1 MARKAEDMALVQA
14 FLDSES
20 SQSSQSGRDKEY
32 REMIKACLEVLAQ
45 GDTGLECYIST
56 IHVIKGIMIMD
67 LKKAE
72 CLLVAHCERAV
83 RDLIRCVPNYLE
95 LTFYLSPIYYSV
107 VKEYVFSDDLG
118 DHPCYLHGV
127 RKANPLD
134 AKTGGQKSFERVIGT
149 KKDDIVSEFKKLTT
163 LRERIETGHIVM
175 EGFLM
180 VNRSLKDNLQVEK
193 VVYGENID
201 SEQKRALIALCEKS
215 GIPYYRASQGIMAAM
230 TTTNPVPEVIC
241 SVRVKARGQ
250 DELIISEHKNFFLIL
265 DGISNPDN
273 LGMVLRTADASGVD
287 AVILLSP
294 SVHHFNKNSIR
305 GGRGAVGRIPIYFC
319 TDDFAL
325 MDTLHANQFKIWG
338 TSARFTA
345 SNFYNVTYDADN
357 IAVIV
362 GNESNGVRKEILDR
376 CTDYVKIP
384 MVDGQSSLN
393 IAVAAALVMY
403 EYDREFYMVNA

>member
-1 MARKAEDMALVQA
+1 MAKKLEDLTPAVEFLKAEL
-14 FLDSES
+14 SRS
-20 SQSSQSGRDKEY
+20 GQSGQDEEFREKIKEY
-32 REMIKACLEVLAQ
+32 VDRIAQ
-45 GDTGLECYIST
+45 GDTEFECFISV
-56 IHVIKGIMIMD
+56 IHVTKGIQILD
-67 LKKAE
+67 HKNAE
-72 CLLVAHCERAV
+72 CLIVAWCERSV
-83 RDLIRCVPNYLE
+83 RDFMRCVPNYE
-95 LTFYLSPIYYSV
+95 EMIFYFSSIYYSV
-107 VKEYVFSDDLG
+107 VKEYLYSDDLG
-118 DHPCYLHGV
+118 DHPDHLTGI
-127 RKANPLD
+127 RKANAFDP
-134 AKTGGQKSFERVIGT
+134 KTRNQKSFERVIGT

-163 LRERIETGHIVM
+163 LKARIETGHVVM

-193 VVYGENID
+193 VVYAENID
-201 SEQKRALIALCEKS
+201 PEQKQALIELCEKS
-215 GIPYYRASQGIMAAM
+215 GIPYYRATQGIMAAM

-241 SVRVKARGQ
+241 SVRVKACSQ
-250 DELIISEHKNFFLIL
+250 EELIISDKKNFFLIL

-319 TDDFAL
+319 SDDFKL
-325 MDTLHANQFKIWG
+325 MDLLHEHGFRIWG
-338 TSARFTA
+338 TSARFQA
-345 SNFYNVTYDADN
+345 SNFYDVSYDCDN

-362 GNESNGVRKEILDR
+362 GNESNGVRKEILDK

-403 EYDREFYMVNA
+403 EYDREFYQ